1 MKQNNN
7 RQKTYTKIL
16 SPLVASWFALVASGI
31 ANAEVVCNDEEETLC
46 AALIR
51 KGEPSPLE
59 GQVLTSS
66 LAINLAQRAYGC
78 EKRLKLELTK
88 LSETYEAQLD
98 EQRKIYK
105 SELKA
110 LETEKD
116 LYKKQALVKVPWYET
131 PLFVAGVTTVVLTSI
146 FGAFIR

>member
-1 MKQNNN
+1 M
-7 RQKTYTKIL
+7 KIL
-16 SPLVASWFALVASGI
+16 SPLVASWFALAASGI
-31 ANAEVVCNDEEETLC
+31 ANAEVVCNDEEEKLC

-78 EKRLKLELTK
+78 EKRLKLKLTK
-88 LSETYEAQLD
+88 LSEIYEAQLD
-98 EQRKIYK
+98 EQRKIYRT
-105 SELKA
+105 ELKA

-131 PLFVAGVTTVVLTSI
+131 PLFVAGTTTVVLTAI